1 MRTVCNVCIRTYY
14 TYNTITRLGIL
25 GGECSAVTATDGGK
39 VEVWDLTSGANL
51 LSQTVHDTSI
61 TAISCRGQTLVT
73 ADSKATI
80 KMFQLR
86 KEDSQWRLSCVY
98 QSEDVVTSVAER
110 PILAITTSGEKQVL
124 SRNHITSAEKLSY
137 RCQPNFLSV

>member
-14 TYNTITRLGIL
+14 TYNTITRLAIL
-25 GGECSAVTATDGGK
+25 AGQCSAVTATDGGK

-51 LSQTVHDTSI
+51 LSQTVHHTSI
-61 TAISCRGQTLVT
+61 TALSSRGQTLIT

-86 KEDSQWRLSCVY
+86 KEDDHWRLSCVY

-110 PILAITTSGEKQVL
+110 PILAITTSGEERGL
-124 SRNHITSAEKLSY
+124 SRTYITSAEKLSY
-137 RCQPNFLSV
+137 QCLPNFLSV